1 MSIRKSLNFAN
12 TKLFR
17 NDAFHIILK
26 QLFYN
31 WKEKK
36 KLARRK
42 SMMFLMNITKERALF
57 KKQHIFSLWP
67 RDWNVY
73 FGTPGY
79 GFDFTN
85 NQKDFFSRVSVR
97 FLVQTGRNSP
107 NLPINLATKLVVFT
121 KEPFSILQ
129 YMKPLYFVEFEYKD
143 T

>member
-1 MSIRKSLNFAN
+1 MRIRKNLNFAI
-12 TKLFR
+12 TKLFK
-17 NDAFHIILK
+17 NYAFHILLK

-57 KKQHIFSLWP
+57 KKQHIFSSWP
-67 RDWNVY
+67 RGWNVY
-73 FGTPGY
+73 FGTPGH

-85 NQKDFFSRVSVR
+85 NQEDFFSRVSSG
-97 FLVQTGRNSP
+97 FWCKPAIIHQT
-107 NLPINLATKLVVFT
+107 INLATKLVVFT

-129 YMKPLYFVEFEYKD
+129 YMKPLYFVEFGYKD